1 MALWNVNCLLQ
12 CGRRHRLC
20 FYQKY
25 FDSCE
30 WWYLNYKCFS
40 ISFDDEDIYGD
51 NGNAFDD
58 DGDNDNEDA
67 FFDTIF
73 VTLNM
78 ANLIAGI
85 QSNHNLCINS
95 NIFIVTFS
103 PSFDW
108 HLLEEW
114 LVDLNWDLRMETFS
128 CRPAEMKGKCINIH
142 LFSLKFMSYSLSLDI
157 NQGLPLKFETSTSM
171 FHLLTSLLQRYQTHR
186 SN

>member
-1 MALWNVNCLLQ
+1 MALWNLNCLLQ

-73 VTLNM
+73 VTLNIV
-78 ANLIAGI
+78 NLIAGI
-85 QSNHNLCINS
+85 QSNHKLCINS
-95 NIFIVTFS
+95 KIFLFFRLLLIGTS
-103 PSFDW
+103 WRSDW
-108 HLLEEW
+108 STW
-114 LVDLNWDLRMETFS
+114 
-128 CRPAEMKGKCINIH
+128 I
-142 LFSLKFMSYSLSLDI
+142 
-157 NQGLPLKFETSTSM
+157 ETSVWKL
-171 FHLLTSLLQRYQTHR
+171 FLVGRLKWKE
-186 SN
+186 NI

>member
-1 MALWNVNCLLQ
+1 MKFKLFITMRTTTSTLFLPKIFWFM
-12 CGRRHRLC
+12 R
-20 FYQKY
+20 
-25 FDSCE
+25 E
-30 WWYLNYKCFS
+30 WWDLNYKCFS

-73 VTLNM
+73 VTLNIV
-78 ANLIAGI
+78 NLIAGI

-128 CRPAEMKGKCINIH
+128 CRPAEMKGKCIKIQ
-142 LFSLKFMSYSLSLDI
+142 LFSLKFIAVVLSLVI

-171 FHLLTSLLQRYQTHR
+171 FHLLTSLLQRYQTRR

>member
-95 NIFIVTFS
+95 TIFKLLFRLLLIGTS
-103 PSFDW
+103 WRSDW
-108 HLLEEW
+108 STW
-114 LVDLNWDLRMETFS
+114 
-128 CRPAEMKGKCINIH
+128 I
-142 LFSLKFMSYSLSLDI
+142 
-157 NQGLPLKFETSTSM
+157 ETSVWKL
-171 FHLLTSLLQRYQTHR
+171 FLVGRLKWKE
-186 SN
+186 NV

>member
-73 VTLNM
+73 VTLNIV
-78 ANLIAGI
+78 NLIAGI

-95 NIFIVTFS
+95 TIFKLLFRLLLIGTS
-103 PSFDW
+103 WRSDW
-108 HLLEEW
+108 STW
-114 LVDLNWDLRMETFS
+114 
-128 CRPAEMKGKCINIH
+128 I
-142 LFSLKFMSYSLSLDI
+142 
-157 NQGLPLKFETSTSM
+157 ETSVWKL
-171 FHLLTSLLQRYQTHR
+171 FLVGRLKWKE
-186 SN
+186 NV

>member
-1 MALWNVNCLLQ
+1 MALWNLNCLLQ

-67 FFDTIF
+67 FLTQFLWPWT
-73 VTLNM
+73 
-78 ANLIAGI
+78 
-85 QSNHNLCINS
+85 
-95 NIFIVTFS
+95 
-103 PSFDW
+103 
-108 HLLEEW
+108 
-114 LVDLNWDLRMETFS
+114 
-128 CRPAEMKGKCINIH
+128 
-142 LFSLKFMSYSLSLDI
+142 
-157 NQGLPLKFETSTSM
+157 
-171 FHLLTSLLQRYQTHR
+171 LLTWLQVSSQTTICALTQPFL
-186 SN
+186 

>member
-67 FFDTIF
+67 FFDTTF
-73 VTLNM
+73 VTFKIV
-78 ANLIAGI
+78 NLIAGI
-85 QSNHNLCINS
+85 QSNHKLCINS
-95 NIFIVTFS
+95 RIFYF
-103 PSFDW
+103 FAFF
-108 HLLEEW
+108 W
-114 LVDLNWDLRMETFS
+114 LAPLGGVIGRPELRPPYGNF
-128 CRPAEMKGKCINIH
+128 
-142 LFSLKFMSYSLSLDI
+142 FLSAGWSERKMYKYLSI
-157 NQGLPLKFETSTSM
+157 
-171 FHLLTSLLQRYQTHR
+171 
-186 SN
+186 

>member
-73 VTLNM
+73 VIFKIV
-78 ANLIAGI
+78 NLIAGI
-85 QSNHNLCINS
+85 QSNHKLCINS
-95 NIFIVTFS
+95 KIFLFFRLLLIGTS
-103 PSFDW
+103 WRSDW
-108 HLLEEW
+108 STWIQTSIWKLF
-114 LVDLNWDLRMETFS
+114 LV
-128 CRPAEMKGKCINIH
+128 GG
-142 LFSLKFMSYSLSLDI
+142 LKWKE
-157 NQGLPLKFETSTSM
+157 NV
-171 FHLLTSLLQRYQTHR
+171 
-186 SN
+186 

>member
-73 VTLNM
+73 VTLNIV
-78 ANLIAGI
+78 NLIAGI
-85 QSNHNLCINS
+85 QSNHTLCINS
-95 NIFIVTFS
+95 NILLFRLLLIGTS
-103 PSFDW
+103 WRSDW
-108 HLLEEW
+108 STW
-114 LVDLNWDLRMETFS
+114 
-128 CRPAEMKGKCINIH
+128 I
-142 LFSLKFMSYSLSLDI
+142 
-157 NQGLPLKFETSTSM
+157 ETSVWKL
-171 FHLLTSLLQRYQTHR
+171 FLVGRLKWKE
-186 SN
+186 NI

>member
-67 FFDTIF
+67 FFDTTF
-73 VTLNM
+73 VTFKIV
-78 ANLIAGI
+78 NLIAGI
-85 QSNHNLCINS
+85 QSNHKLCINS
-95 NIFIVTFS
+95 RIFYF
-103 PSFDW
+103 FAFF
-108 HLLEEW
+108 W
-114 LVDLNWDLRMETFS
+114 LAPLGGVIGRPELRPPYGNFFLSAGWNERKMYKYS
-128 CRPAEMKGKCINIH
+128 
-142 LFSLKFMSYSLSLDI
+142 SL
-157 NQGLPLKFETSTSM
+157 
-171 FHLLTSLLQRYQTHR
+171 
-186 SN
+186 

>member
-73 VTLNM
+73 VTLNIV
-78 ANLIAGI
+78 NLIAGI

-95 NIFIVTFS
+95 TIFIVTFS

-142 LFSLKFMSYSLSLDI
+142 LFSLKFNLNI
-157 NQGLPLKFETSTSM
+157 NRCRIHYP
-171 FHLLTSLLQRYQTHR
+171 
-186 SN
+186 